1 MSDETPAT
9 RAPIP
14 FAKLIGVKLVEMA
27 DDRVVGRMEVTPEL
41 CNPMQGL
48 HGGAAMAFADTLGAM
63 GAFRN
68 LPDGANGTTTLE
80 SKTNF
85 IGVAKVGETV
95 IGECT
100 PVHRGRRT
108 SIWATRITTEAGK
121 LVAVVTQTQMT
132 L

>member
-1 MSDETPAT
+1 MSDETAAT
-9 RAPIP
+9 SAPIP
-14 FAKLIGVKLVEMA
+14 FAKLIGVKPIEMGK
-27 DDRVVGRMEVTPEL
+27 DRIVASMEVRPEL

-63 GAFRN
+63 GAWRN
-68 LPDGANGTTTLE
+68 LPDGAGGTTTLE

-100 PVHRGRRT
+100 PMHVGRRT
-108 SIWATRITTEAGK
+108 SVWTTRITTEAGK

>member
-1 MSDETPAT
+1 MADLEAAN

-14 FAKLIGVKLVEMA
+14 FAKLIGVKPIEITNDKIVA
-27 DDRVVGRMEVTPEL
+27 RMEVRPEL

-68 LPDGANGTTTLE
+68 LPEGANGTTTLE

-85 IGVAKVGETV
+85 VGVAKVGETV

-100 PVHRGRRT
+100 PVHIGRRT
-108 SIWATRITTEAGK
+108 SIWTTRITTEAGK

>member
-1 MSDETPAT
+1 MSEETPAM
-9 RAPIP
+9 RSPIP
-14 FAKLIGVKLVEMA
+14 FARHIGLKLVEIA
-27 DDRVVGRMEVTPEL
+27 DDRVVGSMEVTPEL

-48 HGGAAMAFADTLGAM
+48 HGGAAMSLADTLGAM

-68 LPDGANGTTTLE
+68 LPEGANGTTTLE

-108 SIWATRITTEAGK
+108 SIWTTRITTEAGK

>member
-1 MSDETPAT
+1 MSDLEASN

-14 FAKLIGVKLVEMA
+14 FAKLIGVKPIEITNEKITA
-27 DDRVVGRMEVTPEL
+27 RMVVTPEL

-48 HGGAAMAFADTLGAM
+48 HGGAAMALADTLGAM

-68 LPDGANGTTTLE
+68 LPDGASGTTTLE

-100 PVHRGRRT
+100 PVHVGRRT
-108 SIWATRITTEAGK
+108 SIWTTRITTEAGK

>member
-1 MSDETPAT
+1 MSDLEAAKN
-9 RAPIP
+9 APVP
-14 FAKLIGVKLVEMA
+14 FAKYIGLKPIEITKDKITA
-27 DDRVVGRMEVTPEL
+27 RMEVKPEL

-68 LPDGANGTTTLE
+68 LPEGANGTTTLE

-85 IGVAKVGETV
+85 VGVAKVGETV

-100 PVHRGRRT
+100 PVHIGRRT
-108 SIWATRITTEAGK
+108 SIWTTRITTEAGK